1 MNSEAISAKTQSV
14 MAKTP
19 PQYATGFEEWEGE
32 AGCGGEIRGSAVFSI
47 GRIIRRTAAGD

>member
-32 AGCGGEIRGSAVFSI
+32 AGCGGEVLDSAVFSI